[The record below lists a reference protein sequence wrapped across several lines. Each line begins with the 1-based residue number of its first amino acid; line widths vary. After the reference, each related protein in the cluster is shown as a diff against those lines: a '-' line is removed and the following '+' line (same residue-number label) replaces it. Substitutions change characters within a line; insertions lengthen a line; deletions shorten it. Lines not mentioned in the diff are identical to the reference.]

1 MRSKKISRWLLFS
14 ESTFVYLFLYAP
26 ILILVLYSFNS
37 SRYAIWEG
45 FSLHWY
51 RVLLQDD
58 IVLRSLKN
66 SLIVAFAA
74 TVISTVIGT
83 LAALAMQRYEFRMKG
98 ALEGLFY
105 LPVIVPEIVMAASLV
120 IFFGFVRFTLG
131 MTTVILAHI
140 AFCVS
145 YVIIVVRARLEGF
158 DRTLEEAAMDLGA
171 NEVETFFKVTLPVI
185 APGVLSGALLAFTIS
200 IDDYIITSFVSGVGS
215 TTLPL
220 QIYSMVKTKVTP
232 EINAVSTLLLVPT
245 ILLIVIS
252 DRLQREKTS

>member
-1 MRSKKISRWLLFS
+1 LQ
-14 ESTFVYLFLYAP
+14 
-26 ILILVLYSFNS
+26 
-37 SRYAIWEG
+37 
-45 FSLHWY
+45 WY
-51 RVLLQDD
+51 EALLQDQL
-58 IVLRSLKN
+58 IQRALKN

-74 TVISTVIGT
+74 TVVSTVIGT
-83 LAALAMQRYEFRMKG
+83 LAALAMQRYEFRAKG

-105 LPVIVPEIVMAASLV
+105 LPVIIPEIVLAASLV
-120 IFFGFVRFTLG
+120 IFFGFIRFTLG

-140 AFCVS
+140 AFCMS

-171 NEVETFFKVTLPVI
+171 NELQTFFRVTLPVI

-200 IDDYIITSFVSGVGS
+200 IDDYIITSFVAGVGS

-232 EINAVSTLLLVPT
+232 EINAISTLLLIPT

-252 DRLQREKTS
+252 DRLQRKEK

>member
-1 MRSKKISRWLLFS
+1 MTRGRLSRWMLS
-14 ESTFVYLFLYAP
+14 AETWFVYLFLYAP
-26 ILILVLYSFNS
+26 ILILVIFSFNK

-45 FSLHWY
+45 FSWQWY
-51 RVLLQDD
+51 MDLARDQVIQ
-58 IVLRSLKN
+58 RSIKN
-66 SLIVAFAA
+66 SLIVAIVA
-74 TVISTVIGT
+74 TVASTLIGS
-83 LAALAMQRYEFRMKG
+83 LAALGMQRFHFKG
-98 ALEGLFY
+98 KTGLDALFY
-105 LPVIVPEIVMAASLV
+105 LPVIIPEIVMAASLV

-171 NEVETFFKVTLPVI
+171 NEFTTFFKITLPLI
-185 APGVLSGALLAFTIS
+185 FPGILSGALLAFTLS
-200 IDDYIITSFVSGVGS
+200 IDDYLITSFVAGVGS

-232 EINAVSTLLLVPT
+232 EINAVSTLLLIPT
-245 ILLIVIS
+245 IILIVLA
-252 DRLQREKTS
+252 DRLQRERT

>member
-1 MRSKKISRWLLFS
+1 MRSRKLSRWLLFS
-14 ESTFVYLFLYAP
+14 ETSFVYLFLYAP

-37 SRYAIWEG
+37 SRYAVWED

-51 RVLLQDD
+51 RVLLNDD
-58 IVLRSLKN
+58 LVLRALKN
-66 SLIVAFAA
+66 SLIVALAA
-74 TVISTVIGT
+74 TVFATVIGT
-83 LAALAMQRYEFRMKG
+83 LAALAMQRYEFRLKG
-98 ALEGLFY
+98 TLEGLFY

-131 MTTVILAHI
+131 LTTVILAHI

-158 DRTLEEAAMDLGA
+158 DRTLEEASMDLGA
-171 NEVETFFKVTLPVI
+171 NEVQTFFKVTLPVI

-245 ILLIVIS
+245 ILLIVVA
-252 DRLQREKTS
+252 DRLQRENKS

>member
-1 MRSKKISRWLLFS
+1 MRRTEVSRMVLLS
-14 ESTFVYLFLYAP
+14 ESVFVYLFLYAP
-26 ILILVLYSFNS
+26 IAILIIFSFNS

-45 FSLHWY
+45 FTLDWY
-51 RVLLQDD
+51 KLL
-58 IVLRSLKN
+58 LRDKLILGALKN
-66 SLIVAFAA
+66 SVIVAITA
-74 TVISTVIGT
+74 TIVATIIGT
-83 LAALAMQRYEFRMKG
+83 LAALGMQRFQFRGKQG
-98 ALEGLFY
+98 IDALFY

-120 IFFGFVRFTLG
+120 IFFGFIRFHLS

-140 AFCVS
+140 AFCMS

-171 NEVETFFKVTLPVI
+171 NEFQTFFKITLPLI
-185 APGVLSGALLAFTIS
+185 MPGILSGALLAFTLS

-232 EINAVSTLLLVPT
+232 EINAVSTLLLIPT
-245 ILLIVIS
+245 IMLVITA
-252 DRLQREKTS
+252 DRLQRKEA